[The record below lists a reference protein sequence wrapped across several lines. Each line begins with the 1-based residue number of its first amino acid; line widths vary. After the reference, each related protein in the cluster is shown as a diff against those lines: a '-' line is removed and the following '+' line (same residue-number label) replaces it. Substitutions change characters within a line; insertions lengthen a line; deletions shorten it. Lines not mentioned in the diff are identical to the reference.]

1 MYPETSRL
9 IPETADTTIELDAGK
24 FLAAIDRASLLSHQ
38 GHNNVVKL
46 TIDPD
51 NKVANIS
58 GDSADVGNVE
68 ENISA
73 DKIEGAKLE
82 ISNPD
87 YMSDALKSLGQ
98 TTVLISFTSPL
109 RPFTLIPTEDQENF
123 VQLITPVR
131 TF

>member
-1 MYPETSRL
+1 M
-9 IPETADTTIELDAGK
+9 
-24 FLAAIDRASLLSHQ
+24 
-38 GHNNVVKL
+38 

-51 NKVANIS
+51 NNVANIS

-82 ISNPD
+82 ISFNPD
-87 YMSDALKSLGQ
+87 YMSDALKSFGQ

-109 RPFTLIPTEDQENF
+109 RPFTLVPTEDQENF